1 MAKVIKILVLL
12 FFICGAG
19 QIAYGAKKNPKAISQ
34 KNFKKLKSTLNKQS
48 RILKKLAKEISSL
61 DSSLGKNNKKY
72 ISIIE
77 DRKKLELEVDLLKS
91 QIQEQKSSL
100 NAQYAKINTTLNG
113 VVLGSLDDDGVANLL
128 SNKILVT
135 SLKKKLFKLKLSL
148 EQNKKQESELDS
160 MYEEYHKFINYEKQ
174 LADIITKLE
183 NEKREV
189 ALNYKSA
196 RKKKDILKVSYDKA
210 KAKRYLKRNKKIAA
224 VAKDLGMKFGIP
236 IDSYTGFN
244 SKKKKGVSLS
254 FRKVQPVIAPASGKI
269 VLNSNVGSFGKI
281 LFIDH
286 GNNIRS
292 VILGNYSPK
301 VEKGTMVSKGDV
313 LGYTDKL
320 GNKIGEIYY
329 EVRKKDKA
337 LNTIGLL
344 DKKIIK

>member
-1 MAKVIKILVLL
+1 MAKVIKLVVLL
-12 FFICGAG
+12 FFICGS
-19 QIAYGAKKNPKAISQ
+19 YSVSFGAKKNPKTIS
-34 KNFKKLKSTLNKQS
+34 KKTFKKLKYTLDRQS
-48 RILKKLAKEISSL
+48 RVLKKLGRDISGL

-91 QIQEQKSSL
+91 QILEQKSEL
-100 NAQYAKINTTLNG
+100 NIQYEKINTTLNG
-113 VVLGSLDDDGVANLL
+113 VVLGSLDDDGVSNLL
-128 SNKILVT
+128 INKMLVT
-135 SLKKKLFKLKLSL
+135 SLKKKMFKLKISL
-148 EQNKKQESELDS
+148 EQNKKQENELDS
-160 MYEEYHKFINYEKQ
+160 LYEDYHKFINYEKQ
-174 LADIITKLE
+174 LSDIITKLE

-196 RKKKDILKVSYDKA
+196 RKKKDILKVTYDKA
-210 KAKRYLKRNKKIAA
+210 KAKRYLRKNKKIAT
-224 VAKDLGMKFGIP
+224 VARDLGIKFIIP
-236 IDSYTGFN
+236 INSYTSFN

-254 FRKVQPVIAPASGKI
+254 FRAVQPVIAPASGKV

-320 GNKIGEIYY
+320 GNKVGEIYY

-337 LNTIGLL
+337 LNTIVLL
-344 DKKIIK
+344 DKKFIK